1 MAKALPKISAAL
13 FELELPS
20 TGKKILMRPF
30 STREEKIL
38 LIAQESKD
46 ITEAMLGI
54 RQVVNNCLQEDL
66 SVDDLATFDLEY
78 VLINLRARSVD
89 NMVQFSI
96 KDPETDERVDLSL
109 DIHNIKIERSPE
121 HTNKIKVNDDYT
133 IIMRY
138 PTISEAE
145 ALMTMT
151 SKSDMFDSMMSCLDK
166 LVSDDEV
173 YEFSEYTEEERN
185 RFVDD
190 LSGEVIKG
198 IKKFFDTMPVLRHE
212 IKYKNKNG
220 DDKTFVIQGL
230 ETFFI

>member
-30 STREEKIL
+30 TTREEKIL

-46 ITEAMLGI
+46 IGEAMLGI
-54 RQVVNNCLQEDL
+54 RQVINNCLQDDM

-89 NMVQFSI
+89 NMVKLSI
-96 KDPETDERVDLSL
+96 KDPDTEERIDLEL
-109 DIHNIKIERSPE
+109 DIQKIKIQRKPE

-138 PTISEAE
+138 PTINEAQ

-151 SKSDMFDSMMSCLDK
+151 SKTDMFNAMMSCLDK
-166 LVSDDEV
+166 LVSADEV
-173 YEFSEYTEEERN
+173 YEFSEYTEAERN
-185 RFVDD
+185 QFVDD
-190 LSGEVIKG
+190 LSGDVIKQ
-198 IKKFFDTMPVLRHE
+198 IKTFFDTMPILRHE
-212 IKYKNKNG
+212 LNYKNKNG
-220 DDKTFVIQGL
+220 DEKTFVIQGI